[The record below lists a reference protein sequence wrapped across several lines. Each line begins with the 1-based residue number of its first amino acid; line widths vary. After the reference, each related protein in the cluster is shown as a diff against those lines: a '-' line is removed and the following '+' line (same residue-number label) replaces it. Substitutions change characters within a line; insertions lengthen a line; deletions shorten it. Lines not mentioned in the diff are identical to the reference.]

1 MEIEIKKQRETPLL
15 SRTRVTL
22 TLDYDAA
29 TPNRLEIR
37 KAVAHKLKAKEELVV
52 IKHIYTRFGQKKA
65 KVIAHV
71 YNDKKEME
79 SIERPFLLK
88 KHNPKKEAKDAA
100 ADKPAEA
107 VQAAKAA
114 SA

>member
-22 TLDYDAA
+22 TLNYDAA

-37 KAVAHKLKAKEELVV
+37 KAVAHKVKAKEELVV
-52 IKHIYTRFGQKKA
+52 IKHIYTRFGQKMA

-71 YNDKKEME
+71 YNDKKDME
-79 SIERPFLLK
+79 AIERPFMLK
-88 KHNPKKEAKDAA
+88 KHNPKKAEGEAA
-100 ADKPAEA
+100 AEP
-107 VQAAKAA
+107 AKAA

>member
-22 TLDYDAA
+22 TLNYDAA

-37 KAVAHKLKAKEELVV
+37 KAVAHKVKAKEELVV
-52 IKHIYTRFGQKKA
+52 IKHIYTRFGQKMA

-71 YNDKKEME
+71 YNDKKDME
-79 SIERPFLLK
+79 AIERPFMLK
-88 KHNPKKEAKDAA
+88 KHNPKKAEGEKS
-100 ADKPAEA
+100 AEA
-107 VQAAKAA
+107 AEPAKAA

>member
-37 KAVAHKLKAKEELVV
+37 KTVAHKLKAKEELVV

-65 KVIAHV
+65 KIIAHV
-71 YNDKKEME
+71 YNDRKEME
-79 SIERPFLLK
+79 AIERPFMIK
-88 KHNPKKEAKDAA
+88 KHNPKKAEAAE
-100 ADKPAEA
+100 KPA
-107 VQAAKAA
+107 QAAEPAKAA

>member
-15 SRTRVTL
+15 SRTRATL
-22 TLDYDAA
+22 TLNYESA

-52 IKHIYTRFGQKKA
+52 IKHIYTRFGQKMA
-65 KVIAHV
+65 KVIAHI

-79 SIERPFLLK
+79 AIERPFMMK
-88 KHNPKKEAKDAA
+88 KHGAKKAESEAA
-100 ADKPAEA
+100 AEP
-107 VQAAKAA
+107 AKAA
-114 SA
+114 A